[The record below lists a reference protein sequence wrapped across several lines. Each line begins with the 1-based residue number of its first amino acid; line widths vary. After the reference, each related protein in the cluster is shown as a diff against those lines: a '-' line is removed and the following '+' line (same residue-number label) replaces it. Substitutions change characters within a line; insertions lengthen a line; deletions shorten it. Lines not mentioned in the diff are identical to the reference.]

1 MGLPNHMVVEFLVF
15 KGTSILLSIV
25 AAPTYIPI
33 NNVGGLPF
41 LHTLSSICYL

>member
-25 AAPTYIPI
+25 AAPIYIPASSE
-33 NNVGGLPF
+33 GEFPF
-41 LHTLSSICYL
+41 LHALSSICYL